1 MVLFPKKDSF
11 STPFRMT
18 VYIALDMNYNR
29 MTTKWWRKI
38 HPRAFPQALH
48 LSSDVEWYEGET
60 EDKHGFSTGHAY
72 IDWRAQLKTLRAQ
85 HLQRLLRPCLSLFLH
100 SVAYCSLPLSS
111 SFILFN
117 FFPKSR
123 LSQPS
128 YSLPWAAYPPVGSSR
143 YKGHLGRKE
152 NSQELTKQPSICL
165 KVSSCLEIVPWK
177 WIPHLDF
184 ALGCVSR
191 PHSGSLW
198 AYLFLRTDYSSWLSI
213 WSRMVMK
220 DWGRGLVGNN
230 WRNIGSECTQRK
242 NFPDFHHLYFRTMCF
257 HYADWA

>member
-1 MVLFPKKDSF
+1 MVKKNSSKSF
-11 STPFRMT
+11 SPSAPF
-18 VYIALDMNYNR
+18 VF
-29 MTTKWWRKI
+29 WRWVVQGRNWRQAWVF
-38 HPRAFPQALH
+38 HRACLFRLKGRSWRPSE
-48 LSSDVEWYEGET
+48 LSTSSASSGLACPC
-60 EDKHGFSTGHAY
+60 FSTA
-72 IDWRAQLKTLRAQ
+72 
-85 HLQRLLRPCLSLFLH
+85 LLTAACVFPF
-100 SVAYCSLPLSS
+100 

-128 YSLPWAAYPPVGSSR
+128 YSLPWAACPPVGPSR
-143 YKGHLGRKE
+143 YKGHSGRKE

-165 KVSSCLEIVPWK
+165 KVSFCLEIVPWK

-184 ALGCVSR
+184 ASLGCVSR
-191 PHSGSLW
+191 PHRGSLW
-198 AYLFLRTDYSSWLSI
+198 AHLFLRTDYSSWLSI

>member
-1 MVLFPKKDSF
+1 MGAWRRNSPLSCGAVPKTKFVYRLMVLFPKKDSVAVRVSAF
-11 STPFRMT
+11 SSLPNLASLPPSEWQSIDFY
-18 VYIALDMNYNR
+18 VNYDR

-38 HPRAFPQALH
+38 HQRAFPQALH
-48 LSSDVEWYEGET
+48 LSSDVEWYKGET
-60 EDKHGFSTGHAY
+60 EDKHGFSTGLAC
-72 IDWRAQLKTLRAQ
+72 IDWRAQLKALRAQ

-111 SFILFN
+111 TFILFN

-128 YSLPWAAYPPVGSSR
+128 YSLPWGAYPPVGPSR

-177 WIPHLDF
+177 WISHLDF
-184 ALGCVSR
+184 ASLGSMSR

-198 AYLFLRTDYSSWLSI
+198 AHLFLRTDILLDSLF
-213 WSRMVMK
+213 
-220 DWGRGLVGNN
+220 GLG
-230 WRNIGSECTQRK
+230 W
-242 NFPDFHHLYFRTMCF
+242 
-257 HYADWA
+257 